1 MQNRL
6 SSIKFVPINSISP
19 DPANVRRH
27 GPENIAAI
35 KASLRRFGQQK
46 PIVVDARGVI
56 RAGNG
61 TYQAARELGWRQI
74 AVVTTNL
81 AGADAV
87 AFAIA
92 DNRTAELAAWDPAA
106 LQRQFAALD
115 EMQQLASGF
124 SADAVDS
131 LVHSLPDA
139 PAVSAPD
146 ITPLAEIPH
155 IYELTVECRDPE
167 DQQTLYEQ
175 LAAEGRKVRVL
186 TL

>member
-1 MQNRL
+1 MENRL
-6 SSIKFVPINSISP
+6 SPIKFVPIGTISP
-19 DPANVRRH
+19 DPANVRCH
-27 GPENIAAI
+27 SPENIAAI

-46 PIVVDARGVI
+46 PIIVDARGVI

-61 TYQAARELGWRQI
+61 TYQAARELGWRHI

-81 AGADAV
+81 TGADAA

-92 DNRTAELAAWDPAA
+92 DNRTAELATWDPAA

-124 SADAVDS
+124 SADSIQSLLHAIPDS
-131 LVHSLPDA
+131 PELPE
-139 PAVSAPD
+139 PD
-146 ITPLAEIPH
+146 IKPLAEIPR
-155 IYELTVECRDPE
+155 IYELTVECRDPQ

-175 LAAEGRKVRVL
+175 LAAQGRKVRVL